1 MGFLHCLCPIPLGAM
16 PRIRGFN
23 VAPQIYIVSVRQRP
37 LWLTNGTSPPKL
49 DSGSQKWSW
58 YASWFY
64 PLAQSRKGHWI
75 LSCPWLAGPEH
86 TPLQPKY
93 IEETSKHAL
102 EVRNPPKH
110 DSYII
115 HLRKASLCFLH
126 RNSSRSTLS
135 PKPPAFPSKPNSRIS
150 APHQNPNWPLTPKP
164 PLIDTPFSHI
174 HPANIINHWLT
185 ISWSLTSPLSSTPS
199 SCITRLLTKSII
211 SDCYQILLLSLILF
225 AGASLTSPS
234 LLGEEEWWIMR
245 PSFFPSVLSSFFPA
259 PWLPHTQLTSSLGSS
274 P

>member
-1 MGFLHCLCPIPLGAM
+1 MRRKPEINGCCPIKTCEKWVFSTASAPSLLGAK
-16 PRIRGFN
+16 PRITGFK
-23 VAPQIYIVSVRQRP
+23 VAPQTYIVPVRQRP

-93 IEETSKHAL
+93 TEETSKCAP

-110 DSYII
+110 DSYIL

-135 PKPPAFPSKPNSRIS
+135 PKPPAFPSNLTQESQLPIKTLTDHLPLNSS
-150 APHQNPNWPLTPKP
+150 LP
-164 PLIDTPFSHI
+164 PLIDAPPFSHI
-174 HPANIINHWLT
+174 YPANIINHWLT
-185 ISWSLTSPLSSTPS
+185 ISWSLLPVP
-199 SCITRLLTKSII
+199 
-211 SDCYQILLLSLILF
+211 
-225 AGASLTSPS
+225 SPS
-234 LLGEEEWWIMR
+234 PPAL
-245 PSFFPSVLSSFFPA
+245 VLPDC
-259 PWLPHTQLTSSLGSS
+259 
-274 P
+274 